1 MLLETSPSIDLKG
14 ILIPEKYLRLIMS
27 IIIISSHNN
36 HCDHRNKIRLIN
48 KNQIN
53 RVIKQRPFKVE

>member
-1 MLLETSPSIDLKG
+1 MNLEWNINSKEILK
-14 ILIPEKYLRLIMS
+14 INHEYH
-27 IIIISSHNN
+27 SHNN